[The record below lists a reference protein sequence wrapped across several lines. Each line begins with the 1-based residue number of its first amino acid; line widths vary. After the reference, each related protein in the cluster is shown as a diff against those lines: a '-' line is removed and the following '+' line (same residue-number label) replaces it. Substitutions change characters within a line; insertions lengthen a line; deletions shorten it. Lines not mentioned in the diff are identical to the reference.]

1 MSNSRKMERT
11 NVIHTIRE
19 LEQFKDEYKKLGE
32 NYDYFVTDALKKA
45 LNSKF
50 HHRNIFY
57 VTKEKVFICVSEKTV
72 REKITELLNKYNGL
86 GILRQ
91 NGNGRL

>member
-1 MSNSRKMERT
+1 MNKSSKLERT
-11 NVIHTIRE
+11 NVVHTIRD

-32 NYDYFVTDALKKA
+32 NYDYFVTDTLKKA

-57 VTKEKVFICVSEKTV
+57 VTKEKIFITVTEKTM

-91 NGNGRL
+91 NGD

>member
-1 MSNSRKMERT
+1 MSKSSKLELA
-11 NVIHTIRE
+11 NVVHTIRDM
-19 LEQFKDEYKKLGE
+19 EQFKDEYKKLGE
-32 NYDYFVTDALKKA
+32 NYDYFVTDTLKKA

-57 VTKEKVFICVSEKTV
+57 VTKEKVFICVSEKTMK
-72 REKITELLNKYNGL
+72 EKITELLNKYNGL

-91 NGNGRL
+91 DGD

>member
-1 MSNSRKMERT
+1 MNKSSKLERT
-11 NVIHTIRE
+11 NVVHTIKD
-19 LEQFKDEYKKLGE
+19 LEQFKEEYKKLGD
-32 NYDYFVTDALKKA
+32 NYDYFVTDSLKKA

-57 VTKEKVFICVSEKTV
+57 VTKERVFICVSEKTMT
-72 REKITELLNKYNGL
+72 EKITELLNKYNGL

-91 NGNGRL
+91 NGD

>member
-1 MSNSRKMERT
+1 MSNSRKLERT
-11 NVIHTIRE
+11 NVIHTITDM
-19 LEQFKDEYKKLGE
+19 EQFKDEYKKLGE
-32 NYDYFVTDALKKA
+32 NYDYFVTDTLKKA

-57 VTKEKVFICVSEKTV
+57 LSKERVFVCVSEKTMN
-72 REKITELLNKYNGL
+72 EKITELLKKYNGL

-91 NGNGRL
+91 NGD

>member
-1 MSNSRKMERT
+1 MSNSRKLKRAQ
-11 NVIHTIRE
+11 VVHTIRD

-32 NYDYFVTDALKKA
+32 NYDYFVTDTLKKA
-45 LNSKF
+45 LNSKY

-57 VTKEKVFICVSEKTV
+57 VAKERVFICVTEKTMT
-72 REKITELLNKYNGL
+72 EKITELLNKYNGL

-91 NGNGRL
+91 DGD

>member
-1 MSNSRKMERT
+1 MSKSSKLERT
-11 NVIHTIRE
+11 NVVHTIMD
-19 LEQFKDEYKKLGE
+19 LEQFKEEYKKLRE
-32 NYDYFVTDALKKA
+32 NYDYFVTDTLKKA

-57 VTKEKVFICVSEKTV
+57 ATKEKVFICVSEKSV
-72 REKITELLNKYNGL
+72 REKITELFNKYNGL

-91 NGNGRL
+91 NGD

>member
-1 MSNSRKMERT
+1 MSNSIKYKRT
-11 NVIHTIRE
+11 NVIHTIRD

-32 NYDYFVTDALKKA
+32 NYDYFVTDTLKKA

-50 HHRNIFY
+50 GHRNIFY
-57 VTKEKVFICVSEKTV
+57 LTKEGVFICVTEKTT

-91 NGNGRL
+91 DGD

>member
-1 MSNSRKMERT
+1 MNNSRKLERT
-11 NVIHTIRE
+11 NVVHTIRD
-19 LEQFKDEYKKLGE
+19 LEQFKEEYKKLRGG
-32 NYDYFVTDALKKA
+32 NYDYFVTDSLKKA

-57 VTKEKVFICVSEKTV
+57 ATKEKVFICVSEKSV
-72 REKITELLNKYNGL
+72 REKITELFNKYNGL

-91 NGNGRL
+91 NGD

>member
-1 MSNSRKMERT
+1 MSNSRKYRRAQ
-11 NVIHTIRE
+11 VVHTIRD
-19 LEQFKDEYKKLGE
+19 LEQFKEEYKKLGE
-32 NYDYFVTDALKKA
+32 NYDYFVTDTLKKA

-50 HHRNIFY
+50 GHRNIFY
-57 VTKEKVFICVSEKTV
+57 VAKEKVFICVTEKTM

-91 NGNGRL
+91 DGD

>member
-1 MSNSRKMERT
+1 MSNSSKLERT
-11 NVIHTIRE
+11 NVIHTIRDM
-19 LEQFKDEYKKLGE
+19 EQFKDEYKKLGE
-32 NYDYFVTDALKKA
+32 NYDYFVTDSLKKA

-57 VTKEKVFICVSEKTV
+57 LAKEKVFICVTEKTMN
-72 REKITELLNKYNGL
+72 EKIIELLNKYNGL

-91 NGNGRL
+91 NGD

>member
-1 MSNSRKMERT
+1 MNNSRKLERT
-11 NVIHTIRE
+11 NVVHTIRD
-19 LEQFKDEYKKLGE
+19 LEQFKEEYKKLRK
-32 NYDYFVTDALKKA
+32 NYDYFVTDSLKKA

-57 VTKEKVFICVSEKTV
+57 LAKERIFITVTEKTMT
-72 REKITELLNKYNGL
+72 EKITELFNKYNGL

-91 NGNGRL
+91 NGD

>member
-1 MSNSRKMERT
+1 MSNSRKLKRAQ
-11 NVIHTIRE
+11 VVHTIRD

-32 NYDYFVTDALKKA
+32 NYDYFVTDTLKKA

-57 VTKEKVFICVSEKTV
+57 LAKERIFICVTEKTM

-86 GILRQ
+86 GLLRQ
-91 NGNGRL
+91 DGD

>member
-1 MSNSRKMERT
+1 MSNSRKLKRA
-11 NVIHTIRE
+11 NVVHTIRD

-32 NYDYFVTDALKKA
+32 MYDYFVTDTLKKA

-57 VTKEKVFICVSEKTV
+57 LAKERIFICVTEKTM

-86 GILRQ
+86 GLLRQ
-91 NGNGRL
+91 DGD

>member
-1 MSNSRKMERT
+1 MSNSRKLKRAQ
-11 NVIHTIRE
+11 VVHTIRD

-32 NYDYFVTDALKKA
+32 NYDYFVTDTLKKA

-50 HHRNIFY
+50 GHRNIFY
-57 VTKEKVFICVSEKTV
+57 VAKERVFICVTEKTI
-72 REKITELLNKYNGL
+72 RDKITELLNKYNGL

-91 NGNGRL
+91 DGD

>member
-1 MSNSRKMERT
+1 MSKSSKLERT
-11 NVIHTIRE
+11 NVIHTIKDM
-19 LEQFKDEYKKLGE
+19 EQFKDEYKKLGE
-32 NYDYFVTDALKKA
+32 NYDYFATGTLKKA

-57 VTKEKVFICVSEKTV
+57 LAKERVFICVSEKTM

-86 GILRQ
+86 GILQ
-91 NGNGRL
+91 QDGD

>member
-1 MSNSRKMERT
+1 MSKSNKLERT
-11 NVIHTIRE
+11 NVVHTIRDM
-19 LEQFKDEYKKLGE
+19 EQFKEEYKKLGE
-32 NYDYFVTDALKKA
+32 NYDYFVTDTLKKA

-57 VTKEKVFICVSEKTV
+57 VTKEGVFICVTEKTMN
-72 REKITELLNKYNGL
+72 EKITELFNKYNGL

-91 NGNGRL
+91 NGN

>member
-1 MSNSRKMERT
+1 MSNSRKLKRAQ
-11 NVIHTIRE
+11 VVSTIRDM
-19 LEQFKDEYKKLGE
+19 EQFKEEYKKLGE
-32 NYDYFVTDALKKA
+32 MYDYFVTDTLKKA

-57 VTKEKVFICVSEKTV
+57 LAKERIFICVTEKTM

-91 NGNGRL
+91 DGD

>member
-1 MSNSRKMERT
+1 MSKSSKMERT
-11 NVIHTIRE
+11 SVIHTIRDM
-19 LEQFKDEYKKLGE
+19 EQFKDEYKKLGE
-32 NYDYFVTDALKKA
+32 NYDYFVTDTLKKA

-50 HHRNIFY
+50 GHRNIFY
-57 VTKEKVFICVSEKTV
+57 VSKEGVFICVSEKTV

-91 NGNGRL
+91 DGE

>member
-1 MSNSRKMERT
+1 MNNSRKLERT
-11 NVIHTIRE
+11 NEIHTIRD
-19 LEQFKDEYKKLGE
+19 LKQFKDEYKKLGE
-32 NYDYFVTDALKKA
+32 NYDYFVTDSLKKA

-57 VTKEKVFICVSEKTV
+57 VTKEKVFICVSEKTMK
-72 REKITELLNKYNGL
+72 EKITELLNKYNGL

-91 NGNGRL
+91 NGD

>member
-1 MSNSRKMERT
+1 M
-11 NVIHTIRE
+11 VHTIRDM
-19 LEQFKDEYKKLGE
+19 EQFKDAYKKLGE
-32 NYDYFVTDALKKA
+32 MYDYFVTDTLKKA

-57 VTKEKVFICVSEKTV
+57 LAKERIFICVTEKTMT
-72 REKITELLNKYNGL
+72 EKITELLNKYNGL

-91 NGNGRL
+91 DGD

>member
-11 NVIHTIRE
+11 NVVHTIRD
-19 LEQFKDEYKKLGE
+19 LEQFKEEYKKLGE
-32 NYDYFVTDALKKA
+32 NYDYFVTDTLKKA

-50 HHRNIFY
+50 GHRNIFY
-57 VTKEKVFICVSEKTV
+57 VMKEGVFICVTEKTMT
-72 REKITELLNKYNGL
+72 EKITELLNKYNGL

-91 NGNGRL
+91 NGD

>member
-1 MSNSRKMERT
+1 MSNSRKLKRA
-11 NVIHTIRE
+11 NVVHTIRDM
-19 LEQFKDEYKKLGE
+19 EQFKQEYKKLGE
-32 NYDYFVTDALKKA
+32 MYDYFVTDTLKKA

-57 VTKEKVFICVSEKTV
+57 LAKERIFICVTEKTM

-86 GILRQ
+86 GVLRQ
-91 NGNGRL
+91 DGD

>member
-1 MSNSRKMERT
+1 MNNSRKLKRAQ
-11 NVIHTIRE
+11 VVHTIRD

-32 NYDYFVTDALKKA
+32 NYDYFVTDTLKKA

-50 HHRNIFY
+50 GHRNIFY
-57 VTKEKVFICVSEKTV
+57 VAKERVFICVTEKTMS
-72 REKITELLNKYNGL
+72 EKITELLNKYNGL

-91 NGNGRL
+91 DGE

>member
-1 MSNSRKMERT
+1 MNKSSKMERT
-11 NVIHTIRE
+11 NVIHTIRDM
-19 LEQFKDEYKKLGE
+19 EQFKDEYKKLGE
-32 NYDYFVTDALKKA
+32 NYDYFVTDTLKKA

-57 VTKEKVFICVSEKTV
+57 LSKERVFICVSEKTMK
-72 REKITELLNKYNGL
+72 EKITELLKKYNGL

-91 NGNGRL
+91 NGD

>member
-1 MSNSRKMERT
+1 MSNSRKLKRA
-11 NVIHTIRE
+11 NVVHTIRDM
-19 LEQFKDEYKKLGE
+19 EQFKDEYKKLGE
-32 NYDYFVTDALKKA
+32 MYDYFVTDSLKKA

-57 VTKEKVFICVSEKTV
+57 LAKERIFICVTEKTMS
-72 REKITELLNKYNGL
+72 EKITELLNKYNGL

-91 NGNGRL
+91 DGD